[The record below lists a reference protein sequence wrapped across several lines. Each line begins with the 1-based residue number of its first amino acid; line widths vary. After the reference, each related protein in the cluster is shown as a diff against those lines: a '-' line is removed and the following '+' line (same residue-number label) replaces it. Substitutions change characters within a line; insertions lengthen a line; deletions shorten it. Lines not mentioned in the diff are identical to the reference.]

1 MNECRVC
8 GARTD
13 GKRLCSDCEML
24 VSTIAMEMKW
34 EWGNQEGATHEQ
46 SNVQQQN

>member
-13 GKRLCSDCEML
+13 GKRLCSDCEMQVIDKAASL
-24 VSTIAMEMKW
+24 IKGGGSLRCLKTLPKSVS
-34 EWGNQEGATHEQ
+34 
-46 SNVQQQN
+46 

>member
-13 GKRLCSDCEML
+13 GKRLCSDCE
-24 VSTIAMEMKW
+24 
-34 EWGNQEGATHEQ
+34 
-46 SNVQQQN
+46 VQVIDKVASLIRRGGSLKCLKTLLSSAS